1 MVWGLIVVVLVIVA
15 VVAIVLFLKKA
26 SKNQIID
33 PLKNIKE
40 QIPYTSIKN
49 IEEFTSEDRRKE
61 FNWYVEKWRKGD
73 RYDLNKYFE
82 TYIELLP
89 NIKKCKEEG
98 MIIDTYA
105 LGHIMGMM
113 ASDVATD
120 ELGMQ
125 CVTEWSGFDNVFN
138 EDKNYYLYFIN
149 RLNHNF
155 CGKAMI
161 PIMKLIELK
170 QVDIKN
176 ENEWIYDK
184 DLFKIDS
191 NKFEDREKEEEKLYQ
206 KIKSQ
211 ILSLGLSLEVLNTKP
226 NNDAP
231 IDLTGLD
238 DKLGI

>member
-1 MVWGLIVVVLVIVA
+1 
-15 VVAIVLFLKKA
+15 
-26 SKNQIID
+26 
-33 PLKNIKE
+33 
-40 QIPYTSIKN
+40 
-49 IEEFTSEDRRKE
+49 
-61 FNWYVEKWRKGD
+61 
-73 RYDLNKYFE
+73 
-82 TYIELLP
+82 
-89 NIKKCKEEG
+89 
-98 MIIDTYA
+98 
-105 LGHIMGMM
+105 
-113 ASDVATD
+113 
-120 ELGMQ
+120 
-125 CVTEWSGFDNVFN
+125 
-138 EDKNYYLYFIN
+138 
-149 RLNHNF
+149 
-155 CGKAMI
+155 MI